1 MSDIQ
6 AYLGNKIV
14 RWLGGQAFPAAPA
27 SVYVALFNGDPAAG
41 GTEVTSTIHTAGRVA
56 ASFGANVPAAG
67 TVNNMSNDA
76 DTDFG
81 TAAGAATINFLA
93 LFDAQSG
100 GNLLMSHAVSSQA
113 IAIGT
118 SVKVNAASLTITIG
132 NPGA

>member
-6 AYLGNKIV
+6 AYLGNKIA

-27 SVYVALFNGDPAAG
+27 AVYVALFNGDPASG
-41 GTEVTSTIHTAGRVA
+41 GTEVTTTIRAAGRVA

-67 TVNNMSNDA
+67 LVNNMANDA
-76 DTDFG
+76 DSDFG
-81 TAAGAATINFLA
+81 TAAGAATVNFLA
-93 LFDAQSG
+93 LYDAASA

-118 SVKVNAASLTITIG
+118 SVKVNAGSMTITIG